1 MGLQGESSF
10 SVQPESTNVYEL
22 VFSPL
27 FVGRHVGSIAFIS
40 ENLGEIWYDLRLVS
54 EDYPPIRL
62 PVWKTELGKVEA
74 HTVLLENSTD

>member
-1 MGLQGESSF
+1 MGLQGDSSF

-54 EDYPPIRL
+54 ED
-62 PVWKTELGKVEA
+62 
-74 HTVLLENSTD
+74 